1 MSPGILNIEYVEAGS
16 DDWTTVD
23 GCVIEEL
30 PLTLFINGQEWVTL
44 MCTPVDQEE
53 LVLGFLLGE
62 GVVKDL
68 DDVAL
73 LEICQRGTVAD
84 VWLEHS
90 QVKLP
95 QRRVVTSGCV
105 GGTTFA
111 DKSVVTPNL
120 HSTRTVEPAQL
131 LNLMA
136 QLNQAATLYRQSR
149 GVHTSAL
156 SDGEELLVVCE
167 DVGRH
172 NTLDKIRGACL
183 RQGIDPRD
191 QLLLTT
197 GRISSEMLR
206 KAADMGV
213 PIVVSRTSATSLSL
227 ELAREWNI
235 TMVGYAQKRRLRI
248 YADPAQRVL
257 LPQNSIN
264 ILTVPLPNRY
274 QPVVCGSPG

>member
-16 DDWTTVD
+16 DDWSPVD

-73 LEICQRGTVAD
+73 FEICQRGTVAD

-105 GGTTFA
+105 GGTIA
-111 DKSVVTPNL
+111 
-120 HSTRTVEPAQL
+120 
-131 LNLMA
+131 
-136 QLNQAATLYRQSR
+136 
-149 GVHTSAL
+149 
-156 SDGEELLVVCE
+156 
-167 DVGRH
+167 
-172 NTLDKIRGACL
+172 
-183 RQGIDPRD
+183 
-191 QLLLTT
+191 
-197 GRISSEMLR
+197 
-206 KAADMGV
+206 
-213 PIVVSRTSATSLSL
+213 
-227 ELAREWNI
+227 
-235 TMVGYAQKRRLRI
+235 
-248 YADPAQRVL
+248 
-257 LPQNSIN
+257 
-264 ILTVPLPNRY
+264 
-274 QPVVCGSPG
+274 GSPSRIGQRQHRLPTPAP